1 MDLNG
6 DNDYLLAALGV
17 VLCGYAALKMTRR
30 RTRRFKTRPINR
42 THRATGNYSYYQKM
56 KTGTLSRNKASH

>member
-1 MDLNG
+1 MDING

-17 VLCGYAALKMTRR
+17 VLRGYAALRMTRR

-42 THRATGNYSYYQKM
+42 TRRATGNYCYYQKM
-56 KTGTLSRNKASH
+56 KSWDPEQFFKYT